1 MTARLS
7 PYAMDF
13 YTRVRADMA
22 AGAVPQLYGDIT
34 LSRTINGGTIVTCAP
49 TTGLIDPA
57 VLFSH
62 RVNLEVA
69 AGGYITIAGQVTY
82 KITGWDPVNLSLIV
96 VLEEDH
102 R

>member
-1 MTARLS
+1 MGDRLS
-7 PYAMDF
+7 PGAMDL
-13 YTRVRADMA
+13 YRDAVRN
-22 AGAVPQLYGDIT
+22 GPLYGDIT

-82 KITGWDPVNLSLIV
+82 KITGWDPENLSLIV
-96 VLEEDH
+96 LLEEDH

>member
-1 MTARLS
+1 MGFYYRL
-7 PYAMDF
+7 
-13 YTRVRADMA
+13 RAEIASEIKD
-22 AGAVPQLYGDIT
+22 PLYGDIN

-62 RVNLEVA
+62 RVNLYVA

-82 KITGWDPVNLSLIV
+82 KITGWDPVRQSLIV
-96 VLEEDH
+96 LLEEDH